1 MIKQKLSLLALSVFA
16 GVTFTSANSQAANVT
31 VTSGDLILGF
41 RDTVNAN
48 DFQYSLGSA
57 TLFRDGR
64 SGLLGNI
71 GSYLSTF
78 DNGGTSWFNSSNLF
92 VGAVGVK
99 NNAAN
104 PTTAVDGDPSRT
116 LYFTRARN
124 SVDTQSAVPTLNIAS
139 QRGTA
144 ATNII
149 SLYSPMAAL
158 TATTADNYGVLVSD
172 TSAGA
177 NWSDYTVPA
186 SNFGTLGTTQQ
197 AFSVHSAVS
206 FGGQSNV
213 EAILDLYRMIDT
225 TTGASPTATVGTGQF
240 VTSLFITDT
249 GDIYATAAVPEP
261 STYAM
266 VFIALGIGAFVAFRR
281 KKISAK

>member
-1 MIKQKLSLLALSVFA
+1 MIKQKLSLLALAVAA
-16 GVTFTSANSQAANVT
+16 GVTFTSLTSQAANVS
-31 VTSGDLILGF
+31 VTAGDLILGF
-41 RDTVNAN
+41 RDTANAN
-48 DFQYSLGSA
+48 DFQYNLGSA

-71 GSYLSTF
+71 GSYLTTF
-78 DNGGTSWFNSSNLF
+78 DSGGTNWFDSAALYM
-92 VGAVGVK
+92 GAAGVQ

-104 PTTAVDGDPSRT
+104 PTSAVNGDPSRT

-124 SVDTQSAVPTLNIAS
+124 LVDTQSTVPTLNIAS

-149 SLYSPMAAL
+149 GLYSPMAAL
-158 TATTADNYGVLVSD
+158 TATTTDGYGVLVSD
-172 TSAGA
+172 TAAAA
-177 NWSDYTVPA
+177 NWSDYTA
-186 SNFGTLGTTQQ
+186 SGSNFGTLGTIQQ
-197 AFSVHSAVS
+197 SMDIHSAVT

-240 VTSLFITDT
+240 VTSLFITSA
-249 GDIYATAAVPEP
+249 GDIYATSAVPEP

-266 VFIALGIGAFVAFRR
+266 VFIALGIGAFVVARR